1 MNLSTGLGI
10 AAIIIAVIAFFV
22 PLAGLFIG
30 WVALLIACGAAL
42 YGDKGLSIATAVV
55 CAINFFFLTP
65 AMWVGGALLVIPSLI
80 LCLAPIGTI
89 VYMTRKQASQE

>member
-42 YGDKGLSIATAVV
+42 YGDKA
-55 CAINFFFLTP
+55 
-65 AMWVGGALLVIPSLI
+65 
-80 LCLAPIGTI
+80 
-89 VYMTRKQASQE
+89 